1 MTPVV
6 ASQYVE
12 RNGIRALRPFNTVTS
27 DRYGRY
33 RIDGL
38 PAGEYFV
45 GAFAAPED
53 LVQMTPGLVQRA
65 LAAVAGPGSPRPA
78 LDEPPATV
86 SFVPSFYPGVA
97 SAKAA
102 VPVPIQPGI
111 ERTGIDLRLLVV
123 PTAIVRGIVLT
134 AEGQPVPN
142 TVVALVNVDD
152 TAPTGLV
159 GATGPDG
166 RFVIGTVPHG
176 NYALVA
182 RTSSVGVVATG
193 TFVDDVRL
201 LLPPEGVISGRA
213 AIDARGAS
221 LPEGSRLPPVRVMFR
236 PVGLPLPAGVP
247 APGLAITFD
256 ASLEF
261 RKAIPTGIYQAEVAT
276 FGATTPWT
284 IESVMHDGQDLL
296 DTPLTV
302 RPGESVSDLVV
313 TYVGR
318 AASLSGTLTRPD
330 GSAETGL
337 LMLAFAADAALW
349 TDGSRRVR
357 SARPDASG
365 RYEFA
370 GLPPGDYLLAA
381 VTDFDTSDG
390 IGRDVLEPL
399 AGLATLV
406 SIAPGQAATMDFR
419 IGRR

>member
-1 MTPVV
+1 
-6 ASQYVE
+6 
-12 RNGIRALRPFNTVTS
+12 
-27 DRYGRY
+27 
-33 RIDGL
+33 
-38 PAGEYFV
+38 
-45 GAFAAPED
+45 
-53 LVQMTPGLVQRA
+53 
-65 LAAVAGPGSPRPA
+65 
-78 LDEPPATV
+78 
-86 SFVPSFYPGVA
+86 
-97 SAKAA
+97 
-102 VPVPIQPGI
+102 
-111 ERTGIDLRLLVV
+111 
-123 PTAIVRGIVLT
+123 
-134 AEGQPVPN
+134 
-142 TVVALVNVDD
+142 
-152 TAPTGLV
+152 
-159 GATGPDG
+159 
-166 RFVIGTVPHG
+166 
-176 NYALVA
+176 
-182 RTSSVGVVATG
+182 
-193 TFVDDVRL
+193 
-201 LLPPEGVISGRA
+201 
-213 AIDARGAS
+213 
-221 LPEGSRLPPVRVMFR
+221 MFR

-247 APGLAITFD
+247 APGHAITFD

-330 GSAETGL
+330 GSAGTGL

-390 IGRDVLEPL
+390 IRRDVLEPL
-399 AGLATLV
+399 AGRATPV